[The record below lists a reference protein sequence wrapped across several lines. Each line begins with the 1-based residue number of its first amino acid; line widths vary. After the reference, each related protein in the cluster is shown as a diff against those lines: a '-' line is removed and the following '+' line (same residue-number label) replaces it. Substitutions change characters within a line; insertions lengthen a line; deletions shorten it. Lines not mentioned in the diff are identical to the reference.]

1 MGDYRVWLVS
11 VGKDE
16 RTMNSNCNACNTAAT
31 LKPALDEPCRNEA
44 FRYAGS
50 SGRTARR
57 VVLAGRFRL
66 GAKVADHLRK
76 LGWEVFTV
84 TTVHDIHAAAAETNP
99 HAILLLEDAGDES
112 GYLACAKLRYTL
124 PNLKVVVVGEERTPQ
139 RERFAEFVGAS
150 FATEADGVCELVA
163 SVV

>member
-1 MGDYRVWLVS
+1 
-11 VGKDE
+11 
-16 RTMNSNCNACNTAAT
+16 
-31 LKPALDEPCRNEA
+31 
-44 FRYAGS
+44 
-50 SGRTARR
+50 
-57 VVLAGRFRL
+57 VVLAGRFKL
-66 GAKVADHLRK
+66 GLKVADQFRK

-84 TTVHDIHAAAAETNP
+84 AADHDIHAAAAETNP

-150 FATEADGVCELVA
+150 FATEANGVTELLA
-163 SVV
+163 AVVC